1 MAENRHVSI
10 AAGGDVLA
18 EATISTPDDNGEVR
32 VAVAMA
38 SGHLPAGARQRMADA
53 IHETVINDHAD
64 RLTASVP
71 LGDAEL
77 VDGIRQHLDD
87 PELRAAGATSII
99 EGDISD
105 R

>member
-1 MAENRHVSI
+1 
-10 AAGGDVLA
+10 
-18 EATISTPDDNGEVR
+18 
-32 VAVAMA
+32 
-38 SGHLPAGARQRMADA
+38 MADA